1 LRLTQIEGGFE
12 PVTISVYR
20 AAERTGDLGAAGKRL
35 ADSAKRQLAIRGKTI
50 TVMIYPLVVTSISL
64 LIVIGILTF
73 LVPMFSKQFEQM
85 GFDDLNILSRAVFAT
100 GTWLSENKPLALL
113 IAGILGV
120 LAFLARNRL
129 MGVFFSVLRK
139 LPAVDTLL
147 LTVESARFFSVMGAM
162 TKSGVPLAEALGT
175 STDVIAN
182 PKLRTQLQTLRRKLV
197 EGGVLRTLI
206 EDVTALP
213 LATRRLLIAGE
224 RGGDLDSVFDALS
237 IDLADDVDTRT
248 ARLLALLEPLIIV
261 GMFSLIGPLIMAIA
275 LPLMTFH
282 GTG

>member
-1 LRLTQIEGGFE
+1 
-12 PVTISVYR
+12 
-20 AAERTGDLGAAGKRL
+20 
-35 ADSAKRQLAIRGKTI
+35 
-50 TVMIYPLVVTSISL
+50 
-64 LIVIGILTF
+64 
-73 LVPMFSKQFEQM
+73 
-85 GFDDLNILSRAVFAT
+85 
-100 GTWLSENKPLALL
+100 
-113 IAGILGV
+113 
-120 LAFLARNRL
+120 